1 MSLLLW
7 VLFLPL
13 IGVFLLLFVPAWNER
28 LIRGIGFATSLLT
41 FVISLLLWIEFDASS
56 GRFQFVNSFSFV
68 RHASSPPIELSG
80 DTISYSGGEYT
91 TLSFV
96 MGLDGISLFFV
107 VLTTFLIPVCI
118 LVGWTTIKTSVK
130 EYCIAFLALEA
141 LLIAAFS
148 VLDLLLFYIFFESV
162 SDTDVFDHW
171 GLGISREK
179 DKSSVPIFFIY
190 SYWFFVNVVSHLID
204 ILSSRHH

>member
-1 MSLLLW
+1 M
-7 VLFLPL
+7 PL
-13 IGVFLLLFVPAWNER
+13 IGVFLLLFVPAWNEK

-41 FVISLLLWIEFDASS
+41 FIISLLLWIEFDASS
-56 GRFQFVNSFSFV
+56 GKFQFVNSFSFV
-68 RHASSPPIELSG
+68 RHASSPPIEVLG
-80 DTISYSGGEYT
+80 DTVGHSGGEYT

-107 VLTTFLIPVCI
+107 VLTAFLIPVCI

-162 SDTDVFDHW
+162 LIPMFLNHW

-179 DKSSVPIFFIY
+179 DKSSVPILFIY
-190 SYWFFVNVVSHLID
+190 PDRFFVNVVSNLVD
-204 ILSSRHH
+204 ILSNGHY

>member
-68 RHASSPPIELSG
+68 RHASSPPIELVLGSAKQAG
-80 DTISYSGGEYT
+80 DTMGYSGGEYT

-107 VLTTFLIPVCI
+107 VLTTFLDPSLYPCRMDNNQNFCERI
-118 LVGWTTIKTSVK
+118 LHSLSCLRSTLD
-130 EYCIAFLALEA
+130 CCFLCAGSSL
-141 LLIAAFS
+141 
-148 VLDLLLFYIFFESV
+148 VLHIF
-162 SDTDVFDHW
+162 
-171 GLGISREK
+171 
-179 DKSSVPIFFIY
+179 
-190 SYWFFVNVVSHLID
+190 
-204 ILSSRHH
+204 

>member
-162 SDTDVFDHW
+162 
-171 GLGISREK
+171 
-179 DKSSVPIFFIY
+179 
-190 SYWFFVNVVSHLID
+190 LI
-204 ILSSRHH
+204 